1 MRAPP
6 PKAVDEVLDL
16 CSSEEEEEEVGGLGR
31 GKRGCE
37 AAAARQ
43 RESRCVRLG
52 AMG

>member
-16 CSSEEEEEEVGGLGR
+16 CSSEEEEEVGGLGR
-31 GKRGCE
+31 EKRGCE
-37 AAAARQ
+37 AAARQ